1 VRLDELTERLSTV
14 VKHPEVE
21 TVSGLILAIL
31 ERPPLVG
38 DVVEYDG
45 VQLRVMVVDGRGVAD
60 AVAVVLPPTDGAS
73 PV

>member
-1 VRLDELTERLSTV
+1 M
-14 VKHPEVE
+14 
-21 TVSGLILAIL
+21 I
-31 ERPPLVG
+31 
-38 DVVEYDG
+38 VVEYDG